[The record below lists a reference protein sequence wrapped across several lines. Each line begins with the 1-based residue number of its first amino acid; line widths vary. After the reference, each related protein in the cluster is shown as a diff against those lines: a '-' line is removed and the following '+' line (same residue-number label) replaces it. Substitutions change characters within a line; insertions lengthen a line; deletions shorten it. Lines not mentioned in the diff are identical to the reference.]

1 MTLLGAM
8 SEGGLP
14 GVNIQGLY
22 DLALQFMILSL
33 RIGAFL
39 LSAPFFG
46 ARSVVVTV
54 RIVATCA
61 ITFSLMGRVAAPQLG
76 EMNDLSIVSLI
87 MQEILIGLCAGMT
100 MTVLFSSVVLAGEQ
114 ISATSGLSFATQ
126 VDPNSGGATPVI
138 SQILSMFLTTVF
150 LSVNGHLVAL
160 VAIIQSYEA
169 LPIGANVNLAALFD
183 AGSWAMRDMLVSA
196 TKIMLPIVALMTL
209 LNIAIGIITRSAPT
223 LNLFSFGFPI
233 TLVSV
238 FLILF
243 LSVPHLGAAF
253 VDLSEQILLGLSV
266 LLQEAA
272 GG

>member
-1 MTLLGAM
+1 MSKVKTYQNLG
-8 SEGGLP
+8 
-14 GVNIQGLY
+14 
-22 DLALQFMILSL
+22 
-33 RIGAFL
+33 
-39 LSAPFFG
+39 PF
-46 ARSVVVTV
+46 SDV
-54 RIVATCA
+54 
-61 ITFSLMGRVAAPQLG
+61 ITFVKMQHSLFPSADPGKLTQEAVRKCLAFNPKSENPQDVCIDKKLQKDG
-76 EMNDLSIVSLI
+76 
-87 MQEILIGLCAGMT
+87 
-100 MTVLFSSVVLAGEQ
+100 LAGEQ

-138 SQILSMFLTTVF
+138 SQILSMFLTAVF

-169 LPIGANVNLAALFD
+169 LPIGADVNLAALFD
-183 AGSWAMRDMLVSA
+183 AGSWAMRDMLISA

-266 LLQEAA
+266 LLQEAK